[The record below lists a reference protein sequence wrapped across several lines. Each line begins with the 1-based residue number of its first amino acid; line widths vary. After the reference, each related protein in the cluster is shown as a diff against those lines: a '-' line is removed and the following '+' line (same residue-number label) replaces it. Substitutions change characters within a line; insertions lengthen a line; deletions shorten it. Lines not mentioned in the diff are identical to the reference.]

1 MIRKTGDHYIKKNYA
16 KINLLSPF
24 RSFINFIFEIPF
36 PVSIFFTSKGCWFNP
51 TSNSICPSSFKILSK
66 IYQNFLEYSQNR
78 FGKLDIIQ
86 EPEMW
91 ALCTNKDNW
100 KSVIHNHVN
109 TSTIN
114 AVYYLNIPQVNFK
127 NVGDI
132 KLLHENK
139 WYNYT
144 PSENEL
150 IIFPNYLTH
159 DTEYNKTDDFRVS
172 INMEIKCNNDI
183 NWNL

>member
-1 MIRKTGDHYIKKNYA
+1 MKVNIPYRFSGLPLISIKDFFNISKH
-16 KINLLSPF
+16 KSNLL
-24 RSFINFIFEIPF
+24 NEILSQMNNGGRQ
-36 PVSIFFTSKGCWFNP
+36 VKLK
-51 TSNSICPSSFKILSK
+51 SNKILSK

-100 KSVIHNHVN
+100 KSVIHNHIN

-114 AVYYLNIPQVNFK
+114 AVYYLNIPQIDYK

-132 KLLHENK
+132 KLLHNDK
-139 WYNYT
+139 WYNYM

-150 IIFPNYLTH
+150 LIFPNYLTH

-172 INMEIKCNNDI
+172 INMEIKCNNEI
-183 NWNL
+183 NWSL

>member
-1 MIRKTGDHYIKKNYA
+1 MKVNI
-16 KINLLSPF
+16 PF
-24 RSFINFIFEIPF
+24 RFSGLPLISIKNFFNISKHKEDLLNEILEQMNDGGRQ
-36 PVSIFFTSKGCWFNP
+36 VKLK
-51 TSNSICPSSFKILSK
+51 SNKVLSK
-66 IYQNFLEYSQNR
+66 LYKNFLEYSQSR
-78 FGKLDIIQ
+78 FGKLNIIK

-91 ALCTNKDNW
+91 ALCTNKNNW
-100 KSVIHNHVN
+100 KSVVHNHIE

-114 AVYYLNIPQVNFK
+114 AVYYLNIPQINYK

-132 KLLHENK
+132 KLLHNNK

-159 DTEYNKTDDFRVS
+159 DTEFNKTDDFRVS
-172 INMEIKCNNDI
+172 INMEIKCNNEI